1 MKPPVRTIKVTDYS
15 HRKLKMM
22 SAKSGE
28 HVYEI
33 VDDLVRRVFNA
44 LLQHAVLKDHP
55 LKPDG
60 CSGCEYIEHAIDR
73 DRKR

>member
-1 MKPPVRTIKVTDYS
+1 
-15 HRKLKMM
+15 MM

-44 LLQHAVLKDHP
+44 LLQHAVHKDHG
-55 LKPDG
+55 LKPSA
-60 CSGCEYIEHAIDR
+60 CSGCEYIEQAIEK

>member
-1 MKPPVRTIKVTDYS
+1 
-15 HRKLKMM
+15 MM

-33 VDDLVRRVFNA
+33 VEDLVRRIPNA
-44 LLQHAVLKDHP
+44 LLRHAVDKSHTLS
-55 LKPDG
+55 PDG
-60 CSGCEYIEHAIDR
+60 CSGCEFIAEALEK

>member
-1 MKPPVRTIKVTDYS
+1 
-15 HRKLKMM
+15 MM

-33 VDDLVRRVFNA
+33 VDDLVRRIPDA
-44 LLQHAVLKDHP
+44 LLRHAVDKNHTLSP
-55 LKPDG
+55 G
-60 CSGCEYIEHAIDR
+60 ACSGCESIVEALER